1 VLFADPA
8 WTCSFWPFSVSATL
22 NSTTLNPTT
31 LNSTSKLASRP
42 WRYAVT
48 ASAGLHALILIGAAL
63 CVVEY
68 RTSHG
73 SNDTLEAGTLAGDAG
88 DMATV
93 APARLIDVAPATGAV
108 SKTSS
113 DAAGVGAAQN
123 LPNGPSVVA
132 GLEGRSSQIRLAAN
146 AQPLGSAWLSD
157 SRSRG
162 GLADV
167 VGATIGQRGSP
178 TDGDASGGAGGGGH
192 KASFFGLGAQGQ
204 RIVFVVD
211 ASASMNHPYLGE
223 GRTRIGQMKLELA
236 KSILSLTEEQ
246 RFFIIFFNEHAIP
259 MPATGMEPADAQNQ
273 QRFLSWVASVP
284 AAGLT
289 DPRPALSMAL
299 SLRPD
304 VVYLLTDGTF
314 PRDVQGD
321 LNGLRQTATELN
333 TIAIGDPKAE
343 KSLKALAV
351 RNGGHFTFVP

>member
-1 VLFADPA
+1 
-8 WTCSFWPFSVSATL
+8 VSATL
-22 NSTTLNPTT
+22 NPTN
-31 LNSTSKLASRP
+31 LNSTTRNPPPKLGSRP

-73 SNDTLEAGTLAGDAG
+73 ATDTLEVGTLAGDSG
-88 DMATV
+88 DTAAV
-93 APARLIDVAPATGAV
+93 APARLIDVAPAA
-108 SKTSS
+108 SAENKTIS
-113 DAAGVGAAQN
+113 DAQGAGTAQN
-123 LPNGPSVVA
+123 QPNGSSVVA

-157 SRSRG
+157 SRTRG

-167 VGATIGQRGSP
+167 VGATIGQRGAP

-192 KASFFGLGAQGQ
+192 KASFFGVGAQGQ
-204 RIVFVVD
+204 RIVYVVD

-223 GRTRIGQMKLELA
+223 GKTRIGQMKLELA

-246 RFFIIFFNEHAIP
+246 RFFIIFFNEHPIP
-259 MPATGMEPADAQNQ
+259 MPATGMEPADGQNQ
-273 QRFLSWVASVP
+273 QRYLNWVASVP
-284 AAGLT
+284 AIGLT

-299 SLRPD
+299 DLRPD

-321 LNGLRQTATELN
+321 LNSLRQTAAELN

-343 KSLKALAV
+343 KSLKSLAL
-351 RNGGHFTFVP
+351 RNGGRFTFVP